1 MPAMIVARRRQLRSG
16 TRGVV
21 PRGFTLI
28 ELMVAILVLG
38 ILLGVAVPSFR
49 EAALSSRLTGYANDL
64 VASAQLARSEAIKRN
79 AAVTLCASKNGT
91 TCGIDAGSG
100 WEAGWIVLA
109 PARDIEVTTD
119 DVDDED
125 GFEMVTLPAE
135 VLQRQP
141 PLSTEFRMRAGAVT
155 SISFPPTIVGV
166 TPATFKVC
174 RASPVGK
181 QERLVAITASGS
193 TSVKTDDEE
202 VCP

>member
-1 MPAMIVARRRQLRSG
+1 MNIVRHRLRPSASL
-16 TRGVV
+16 RGCS
-21 PRGFTLI
+21 RGFTLI
-28 ELMVAILVLG
+28 ELMVAIMVLA

-49 EAALSSRLTGYANDL
+49 DAALSSRLTAYANDL

-79 AAVTLCASKNGT
+79 APVTLCASKNGIA
-91 TCGIDAGSG
+91 CGIDAGSG

-109 PARDIEVTTD
+109 PARDVEVTTD
-119 DVDDED
+119 DDED
-125 GFEMVTLPAE
+125 DGGFETVTIPAE

-141 PLSTEFRMRAGAVT
+141 PLSSEFRMRAGAVV
-155 SISFPPTIVGV
+155 SIVFPATVVGV

-193 TSVKTDDEE
+193 TSVKSDDKKA
-202 VCP
+202 CP